1 MKWDDTAIRV
11 WKNGRS
17 TRGRPLRSVQCDGW
31 LFRFSER
38 LTRRANSV
46 NALAPTGHFL
56 ETLDLA
62 EIALM
67 APASADDLPAV
78 SPGRDEP
85 DGSLHRSGYR
95 RLDETLVLI
104 TDLKGDLR
112 IYPDVTIA
120 TEPTPSWSEGFATAN
135 GISPVM
141 RGVHDRMLAS
151 ILMRAGYATV
161 VEDGKPV
168 AYGLAVVECGMVGLF
183 DIVTVS
189 EARRRGAGRLLVKS
203 LLAWGRSQGATA
215 SYLQVHGT
223 NEAARNLYGSFGFQ
237 EAYRYHYRIRA

>member
-1 MKWDDTAIRV
+1 M
-11 WKNGRS
+11 
-17 TRGRPLRSVQCDGW
+17 P
-31 LFRFSER
+31 
-38 LTRRANSV
+38 
-46 NALAPTGHFL
+46 LAPAGHFL

-62 EIALM
+62 ETLYGRLRQPTIFRL
-67 APASADDLPAV
+67 
-78 SPGRDEP
+78 SPLAGDEP
-85 DGSLHRSGYR
+85 DGSLHRAGYR
-95 RLDETLVLI
+95 HLDETLVLT

-112 IYPDVTIA
+112 IDPDVMIG

-135 GISPVM
+135 GISPEM

-151 ILMRAGYATV
+151 ILMPAGYATV

-168 AYGLAVVECGMVGLF
+168 AYGLAVVERGMVGLF

-215 SYLQVHGT
+215 SLSPSTWNQRGGAKPVRQLRLSGGISLSLPDQGLI
-223 NEAARNLYGSFGFQ
+223 NWIQS
-237 EAYRYHYRIRA
+237 RI